1 MSTLIQKLI
10 EKFQILPG
18 VGPRT
23 ARRFVYHILERSQNS
38 AIELA
43 DLLSTTVQTIQH
55 CEKCRNLTEHPV
67 CEVCLSP
74 KRDLE
79 KICILESPQ
88 DVDSIEHTG
97 CYKGLY
103 FILHGK
109 LSPLDGLGPEELG
122 LNDLFSRILSPTNTI
137 KEIIIA
143 TNATVEGEATAYY
156 ISEQLSSHVKIT
168 RLASGIPRGGEIEYL
183 DPYTLAHSF
192 QTRQQLESTTEH

>member
-1 MSTLIQKLI
+1 M
-10 EKFQILPG
+10 KF
-18 VGPRT
+18 V
-23 ARRFVYHILERSQNS
+23 
-38 AIELA
+38 LA
-43 DLLSTTVQTIQH
+43 
-55 CEKCRNLTEHPV
+55 P
-67 CEVCLSP
+67 
-74 KRDLE
+74 RDL

>member
-1 MSTLIQKLI
+1 MSLLIQQLI

-23 ARRFVYHILERSQNS
+23 AKRFVYHILERNQNAALDLS
-38 AIELA
+38 ATLTKAIQSIEKCSL
-43 DLLSTTVQTIQH
+43 
-55 CEKCRNLTEHPV
+55 CRNLTESPV
-67 CEVCLSP
+67 CNICQDHR
-74 KRDLE
+74 RDPE

-88 DVDSIEHTG
+88 DVDSIEQTG
-97 CYKGLY
+97 CYKGYY

-109 LSPLDGLGPEELG
+109 LSPLDGLGPQELG
-122 LNDLFSRILSPTNTI
+122 LDNLFSRIMDPSNTV

-156 ISEQLSSHVKIT
+156 ISEQLSSSVQIT

-183 DPYTLAHSF
+183 DPYTLTHSF
-192 QTRQQLESTTEH
+192 QTRQQLESTDH